1 MHRMR
6 VESNH
11 LEVGMYVC
19 ELDRP
24 WLNSPFMFQG
34 FRLETDA
41 QLAKVRKVCD
51 FVYVDQTRSGL
62 PESEDPVLVRPDG
75 VAMESPEVRR
85 RRFPKRLLEL
95 TDRPIALRYPV
106 KAKIE
111 DELPKASAI
120 RKQAV
125 AEVHELFHSVESGRL
140 PDTRGA
146 LESAKQMVES
156 IIRNPD
162 AMVWMSQLKNKD
174 QYTAIHC
181 VNVCTLAVAFGR
193 HLGMSEG
200 ELFHLGLGAL
210 LHDLG
215 KLRVPTDILNKPG
228 KLTRDE
234 FTVMKQHPTEGKN
247 LLMSSGVIPD
257 ASLEVAY
264 THHERM
270 DGRGYPRGLKGHQLS
285 LFTKIVAIVDVYDA
299 LTSERVYHEGMS
311 AAEALGK
318 IYEWGARDLDADMV
332 EKFIQSIG
340 LFPVGCQVEL
350 TDGRIGVVLEANR
363 LMPRRPKIL
372 ILLDSKKRRMKVE
385 TVLDMAKEAS
395 WGRDALNV
403 GRVLPMDEYALPAE
417 ALTTV

>member
-1 MHRMR
+1 MR

-24 WLNSPFMFQG
+24 WLDSPFMFQG
-34 FRLETDA
+34 FRVETDA
-41 QLAKVRKVCD
+41 QLRKVRKFCD
-51 FVYVDQTRSGL
+51 FVYVDQARSGL
-62 PESEDPVLVRPDG
+62 PEAEGPVLVRPDG
-75 VAMESPEVRR
+75 VALETPEVRR
-85 RRFPKRLLEL
+85 RRFPKRHLEL
-95 TDRPIALRYPV
+95 TDRPIALRYPI

-111 DELPKASAI
+111 EELPKASAI
-120 RKQAV
+120 RKRAV
-125 AEVHELFHSVESGRL
+125 EEVHELFHCVESGRL

-162 AMVWMSQLKNKD
+162 AMVWMSQLKDKD

-193 HLGMSEG
+193 HLGMPEG

-215 KLRVPTDILNKPG
+215 KLRVPSDILNKPG

-311 AAEALGK
+311 AEDALGK
-318 IYEWGARDLDADMV
+318 IYEWGARDLDADLV
-332 EKFIQSIG
+332 EKFIQSVG

-350 TDGRIGVVLEANR
+350 TDGQIGVVLEANR
-363 LMPRRPKIL
+363 LMPRRPKVL
-372 ILLDSKKRRMKVE
+372 ILLDSKKRRLSVE
-385 TVLDMAKEAS
+385 RVLDMAKEAS

-403 GRVLPMDEYALPAE
+403 GRVLPMDEYALPAN
-417 ALTTV
+417 ALTTA